1 MARMEQEPD
10 CSRVNYRVRDRD
22 FKYYIFDWDDNILRM
37 PTYIHL
43 ERRLG
48 NGTWVPHLVSTALF
62 AVIREDTVHY
72 RPPQNDW
79 SKAFV
84 EFRDF
89 ATDDESKFLVDARA
103 AIRRVLD
110 GKEAPPPSFEKFR
123 RALVEARLFAIVT
136 ARGHNNETLRKGVE
150 MFIDSILTD
159 HERAEMIRNMRGYIA
174 CYNSETQNESMSD
187 RDVRDYYLSLNRYH
201 AVTSRQFEALMKG
214 HLSISDASTEERKQF
229 AILDF
234 IQHIFH
240 IIEEIGGTKPISV
253 GFSDDDAANVRA
265 VTDFIHKELSK
276 HFPSVRFVVYDTSDP
291 GVENGRKVVVSG
303 QLDLGLKME

>member
-1 MARMEQEPD
+1 MPAD
-10 CSRVNYRVRDRD
+10 DVNYRVKDRD

-48 NGTWVPHLVSTALF
+48 NGQWVPHLVSTALF
-62 AVIREDTVHY
+62 AIIREDTVHY
-72 RPPQNDW
+72 RPPGNDW

-103 AIRRVLD
+103 AIQRILD
-110 GKEAPPPSFEKFR
+110 GTEAPPPSFDKFR

-136 ARGHNNETLRKGVE
+136 ARGHRNETLRKGVE
-150 MFIDSILTD
+150 MFIDAFLSAA
-159 HERAEMIRNMRGYIA
+159 ERAEMIRNMRGYIA
-174 CYNSETQNESMSD
+174 CFVGEERNAAMTD
-187 RDVRDYYLSLNRYH
+187 DDVRDYYLGLNRYH
-201 AVTSRQFEALMKG
+201 AVTSRQFEALLQG
-214 HLSISDASTEERKQF
+214 QNATDLESTEARKQF
-229 AILDF
+229 AIQDF
-234 IQHIFH
+234 LQHIFH

-265 VTDFIHKELSK
+265 VTDYIRGELSK
-276 HFPSVRFVVYDTSDP
+276 RFPSVRFVVYDTSDP
-291 GVENGRKVVVSG
+291 GVPDGRKVVVSG
-303 QLDLGLKME
+303 QLDLGLKL

>member
-1 MARMEQEPD
+1 MPVD
-10 CSRVNYRVRDRD
+10 DVNYRVRDRD

-72 RPPQNDW
+72 RPPGNDW

-103 AIRRVLD
+103 AIQRIL
-110 GKEAPPPSFEKFR
+110 GGQEAPPPSFEKFR

-136 ARGHNNETLRKGVE
+136 ARGHNTETLRKGVE
-150 MFIDSILTD
+150 LFIDSILTD
-159 HERAEMIRNMRGYIA
+159 AERAEMIRNMRGYIVS
-174 CYNSETQNESMSD
+174 YSGEEQNAAMTD
-187 RDVRDYYLSLNRYH
+187 ADVRDYYLGLNRYH
-201 AVTSRQFEALMKG
+201 AVTSRQFESLMKG
-214 HLSISDASTEERKQF
+214 RIAPGEDSTEARKQF
-229 AILDF
+229 AIEDF
-234 IQHIFH
+234 LEHIFH

-265 VTDFIHKELSK
+265 VTDYIRKELSK

-291 GVENGRKVVVSG
+291 GVPDGRKVVVSG
-303 QLDLGLKME
+303 QLDLGLQF

>member
-1 MARMEQEPD
+1 MPVD
-10 CSRVNYRVRDRD
+10 DVNYRVRDRD

-72 RPPQNDW
+72 RPPGNDW

-103 AIRRVLD
+103 AIQRIL
-110 GKEAPPPSFEKFR
+110 GGQEAPPPSFEKFR

-150 MFIDSILTD
+150 LFIDSILTD
-159 HERAEMIRNMRGYIA
+159 AERAEMIRNMRGYIVS
-174 CYNSETQNESMSD
+174 YSGEEQNAAMTD
-187 RDVRDYYLSLNRYH
+187 ADVRDYYLGLNRYH
-201 AVTSRQFEALMKG
+201 AVTSRQFESLMKG
-214 HLSISDASTEERKQF
+214 RIAPGEDSTEARKQF
-229 AILDF
+229 AIEDF
-234 IQHIFH
+234 LEHIFH

-265 VTDFIHKELSK
+265 VTDYIRKELSK

-291 GVENGRKVVVSG
+291 GVPDGRKVVVSG
-303 QLDLGLKME
+303 QLDLGLQF

>member
-1 MARMEQEPD
+1 MSVND
-10 CSRVNYRVRDRD
+10 VNYRVKDRD

-72 RPPQNDW
+72 RPPANDW

-89 ATDDESKFLVDARA
+89 ATDDESKFLIDART
-103 AIRRVLD
+103 AIQRILD
-110 GKEAPPPSFEKFR
+110 GIEAPPPSFEKFK

-136 ARGHNNETLRKGVE
+136 ARGHKNETLRKGVE
-150 MFIDSILTD
+150 LFIDAFLSES
-159 HERAEMIRNMRGYIA
+159 ERAEMIRNMRGYIA
-174 CYNSETQNESMSD
+174 CYNGEAENAAMSD
-187 RDVRDYYLSLNRYH
+187 EDVRAYYLGLNRYH
-201 AVTSRQFEALMKG
+201 AVTSHQFEALMKG
-214 HLSISDASTEERKQF
+214 QHVPGLESTEARKQF
-229 AILDF
+229 AIHDF

-253 GFSDDDAANVRA
+253 GFSDDDATNVRA
-265 VTDFIHKELSK
+265 VTDYIEQELSK

-291 GVENGRKVVVSG
+291 GVQNGRKIVVSG
-303 QLDLGLKME
+303 QLDLGLKVE

>member
-1 MARMEQEPD
+1 MPVD
-10 CSRVNYRVRDRD
+10 DVNYRVRDRD
-22 FKYYIFDWDDNILRM
+22 FKYYIFDWDDNIPRM

-72 RPPQNDW
+72 RPPGNDW

-103 AIRRVLD
+103 AIQRIL
-110 GKEAPPPSFEKFR
+110 GGQEAPPPSFEKFR

-150 MFIDSILTD
+150 LFIDSILTD
-159 HERAEMIRNMRGYIA
+159 AERAEMIRNMRGYIVS
-174 CYNSETQNESMSD
+174 YSGEEQNAAMTD
-187 RDVRDYYLSLNRYH
+187 ADVRDYYLGLNRYH
-201 AVTSRQFEALMKG
+201 AVTSRQFESLMKG
-214 HLSISDASTEERKQF
+214 RIAPGEDSTEARKQF
-229 AILDF
+229 AIEDF
-234 IQHIFH
+234 LEHIFH

-265 VTDFIHKELSK
+265 VTDYIRKELSK

-291 GVENGRKVVVSG
+291 GVPDGRKVVVSG
-303 QLDLGLKME
+303 QLDLGLQF

>member
-1 MARMEQEPD
+1 MPVD
-10 CSRVNYRVRDRD
+10 DVNYRVRDRD

-72 RPPQNDW
+72 RPPGNDW

-89 ATDDESKFLVDARA
+89 ASDDESKFLVDARA
-103 AIRRVLD
+103 AIQRILN
-110 GKEAPPPSFEKFR
+110 GEEAPPPSFDKFR

-150 MFIDSILTD
+150 LFIDSLLSES
-159 HERAEMIRNMRGYIA
+159 ERAEMIRNMRGYIV
-174 CYNSETQNESMSD
+174 CYRGEDQNAAMSD
-187 RDVRDYYLSLNRYH
+187 AEVRDYYLGLNRYH
-201 AVTSRQFEALMKG
+201 AVTSRQFESLIKG
-214 HLSISDASTEERKQF
+214 QIPPSEDSTEARKQF
-229 AILDF
+229 AIHDF

-265 VTDFIHKELSK
+265 VTDYIRQELSK

-291 GVENGRKVVVSG
+291 GVPDGRKVVVSG
-303 QLDLGLKME
+303 QLDLGLKL

>member
-1 MARMEQEPD
+1 MPVD
-10 CSRVNYRVRDRD
+10 DVNYRVRDRD

-72 RPPQNDW
+72 RPPGNDW

-89 ATDDESKFLVDARA
+89 ASDDESKFLVDARA
-103 AIRRVLD
+103 AIQRILN
-110 GKEAPPPSFEKFR
+110 GEEAPPPSFDKFR

-150 MFIDSILTD
+150 LFIDSLLSES
-159 HERAEMIRNMRGYIA
+159 ERAEMIRNMRGYIV
-174 CYNSETQNESMSD
+174 CYRGEDQNAVMSD
-187 RDVRDYYLSLNRYH
+187 AEVRDYYLGLNRYH
-201 AVTSRQFEALMKG
+201 AVTSRQFESLIKG
-214 HLSISDASTEERKQF
+214 QIPPSEDSTEARKQF
-229 AILDF
+229 AIHDF

-265 VTDFIHKELSK
+265 VTDYIRQELSK

-291 GVENGRKVVVSG
+291 GVPDGRKVVVSG
-303 QLDLGLKME
+303 QLDLGLKL

>member
-1 MARMEQEPD
+1 MPAD
-10 CSRVNYRVRDRD
+10 DVNLRVRDRD

-43 ERRLG
+43 ERRLP
-48 NGTWVPHLVSTALF
+48 NGQWVPHLVSTALF

-72 RPPQNDW
+72 RPPGNDW

-89 ATDDESKFLVDARA
+89 ASDDESKFLIDART
-103 AIRRVLD
+103 AIQRILD
-110 GKEAPPPSFEKFR
+110 GTEAPPPSFEKFK

-136 ARGHNNETLRKGVE
+136 ARGHRNETLRKGVE
-150 MFIDSILTD
+150 MFLDAFLSEY
-159 HERAEMIRNMRGYIA
+159 ERAEMIRNMRGYIV
-174 CYNSETQNESMSD
+174 CYNSEEQNAAMSD
-187 RDVRDYYLSLNRYH
+187 DDVRDYYLGLNRYH
-201 AVTSRQFEALMKG
+201 AVTSRQFESLIMGQASG
-214 HLSISDASTEERKQF
+214 ENPSTEERKQL
-229 AILDF
+229 AISDF

-240 IIEEIGGTKPISV
+240 IIEEIGGTKPISI

-265 VTDFIHKELSK
+265 VTDYIQRELSK

-291 GVENGRKVVVSG
+291 GVPNGRKVVVSG
-303 QLDLGLKME
+303 QLDLGLKLD

>member
-1 MARMEQEPD
+1 MPAD
-10 CSRVNYRVRDRD
+10 DVNYRVKDRD

-89 ATDDESKFLVDARA
+89 ATDDESKFLVDARTS
-103 AIRRVLD
+103 IHRILE
-110 GKEAPPPSFEKFR
+110 GKEAPPPSFEKFK

-136 ARGHNNETLRKGVE
+136 ARGHRNDTLRKGVE
-150 MFIDSILTD
+150 MFIDAFLTEE
-159 HERAEMIRNMRGYIA
+159 ERAEMIRNMRGYIA
-174 CYNSETQNESMSD
+174 CYNSEAENQAMTD
-187 RDVRDYYLSLNRYH
+187 DDVRNYYLDLNRYH
-201 AVTSRQFEALMKG
+201 AVTSHQFESLMG
-214 HLSISDASTEERKQF
+214 GDDSATQASTETRKQF
-229 AILDF
+229 AIHDF

-253 GFSDDDAANVRA
+253 GFSDDDATNVRA
-265 VTDFIHKELSK
+265 VTDYIESELSK

-291 GVENGRKVVVSG
+291 GVVNGRKVVVSG
-303 QLDLGLKME
+303 QMDLGLKL